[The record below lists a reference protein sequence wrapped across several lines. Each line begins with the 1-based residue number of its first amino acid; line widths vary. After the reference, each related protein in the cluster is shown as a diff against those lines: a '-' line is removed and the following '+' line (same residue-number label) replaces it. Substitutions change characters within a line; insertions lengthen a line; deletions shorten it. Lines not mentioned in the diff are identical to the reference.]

1 LHSSIAW
8 GRFLAALLFVGLAGC
23 TAVPGQELT
32 TYREAFLEARNAGDL
47 LYDEISAIIA
57 LNAGGGGTDE
67 CGPNEVGHP
76 KCFDPRT
83 VDRGGRK
90 NEDASIRARRL
101 SLELVGEYNLA
112 LIDLAEGKSATDLGT
127 RIGEIGG
134 LANDLL
140 LVAGVSSGGL
150 PALLAP
156 AAVSSLKGLVTRLER
171 LRANAAVRQSI
182 LDERETVE
190 ALIDELI
197 ADTPRMYKI
206 YQAHQIGV
214 WFAVARSKGKESPD
228 AKAEFDRIP
237 AYHEALAA
245 YVRILERTR
254 EAQGRLIETTASGG
268 RSVADLRAFIAE
280 AIEIKNSAGA
290 FWNQIRAVRG

>member
-1 LHSSIAW
+1 MLRPAH
-8 GRFLAALLFVGLAGC
+8 R
-23 TAVPGQELT
+23 
-32 TYREAFLEARNAGDL
+32 R
-47 LYDEISAIIA
+47 
-57 LNAGGGGTDE
+57 
-67 CGPNEVGHP
+67 
-76 KCFDPRT
+76 PR
-83 VDRGGRK
+83 R

-112 LIDLAEGKSATDLGT
+112 LVDLAEGKSATDLGT
-127 RIGEIGG
+127 RIGDLSG

-140 LVAGVSSGGL
+140 LVAGVSTGGL

-156 AAVSSLKGLVTRLER
+156 AVVSSLSALAARLER
-171 LRANAAVRQSI
+171 MRANAAARQSI

-206 YQAHQIGV
+206 YKAHQIGV

-254 EAQGRLIETTASGG
+254 EAHGRLIETTASGG
-268 RSVADLRAFIAE
+268 SSVADLRAFIAE